1 MQQPRLDHWRDVKR
15 ILRYLKGSIDHG
27 IQFKPSSSTDL
38 VAFTD
43 AGWLS
48 DPTDLHSQHGFAV
61 FYGGNLVSWASRKQ
75 KVVARSSTEAEYR
88 AIAFGTT
95 EIVWIQQLLKE
106 LGISLRNCPVVL
118 CDNLSATFLTTN
130 PVINTRTKHIRLDYY
145 FVREK
150 VDAGELHVRHIPAT
164 EQRADVFTKSIT
176 GHQFSA
182 LRSKLSV
189 FPRPSACREEKK
201 WENKVLWMEN
211 RIWMF
216 GVVRLAYLIH
226 KIKFP
231 KRIKPPASVNSHSDF
246 VRMNPTLILSPKL
259 RLAVQG
265 EKLSVAAFS
274 SPRRNVRVRCSS
286 GAELSGNGRL
296 KDALGEAVGEKV
308 EEVLK
313 REENKS
319 MLDELEKASQRVDAA
334 RMELAAIEKQEI
346 EARKMKDFV
355 NQLQIRAAE
364 IEECQKEMLQARYK
378 VEEAERALSGGVVEE
393 EEMEVSKNEE
403 RLESVKAALIA
414 AVVGTIAGLPI
425 ALTRAAEISELIL
438 PVGVTFAS
446 CALFGVTFRYVVRR
460 DLDDGHLKTGAATA
474 FGVVKGFGTLA
485 GGAPLELNTAS
496 FLSHAVDGAIY
507 VSADLFVFLF
517 AAVGL
522 DLCIKMRLLSPFPTK
537 RASSR
542 ADIR

>member
-189 FPRPSACREEKK
+189 FPRPSACRE
-201 WENKVLWMEN
+201 
-211 RIWMF
+211 
-216 GVVRLAYLIH
+216 
-226 KIKFP
+226 
-231 KRIKPPASVNSHSDF
+231 RIKPPASVNSHSDF

-313 REENKS
+313 RTENKS
-319 MLDELEKASQRVDAA
+319 MLEKLEKASQRVDAA

-355 NQLQIRAAE
+355 NQLQIRASE

-522 DLCIKMRLLSPFPTK
+522 DFCIKMRLLSPFPTK